1 MALVRTGF
9 GVCVAAVSL
18 VGRDFPGCGKSRI
31 FATGSKQ
38 ESHSR
43 HERKRQP
50 AGRDVPLCFQRE
62 TSAAG
67 SSVAANAGDAVW
79 IRKYKMHTGSSVAA
93 NAGDAVCILYLRIL
107 TDTGLRCLDSALLFE
122 CRWRS

>member
-1 MALVRTGF
+1 MALFRTGF

-18 VGRDFPGCGKSRI
+18 VGRDFLGCGKSRI

-38 ESHSR
+38 ERLSR

-67 SSVAANAGDAVW
+67 SSVAANAGDAV
-79 IRKYKMHTGSSVAA
+79 
-93 NAGDAVCILYLRIL
+93 CILYLRIL
-107 TDTGLRCLDSALLFE
+107 TDTGLRYLDSAHLAV
-122 CRWRS
+122 